1 MNKGVPI
8 RQTLTVLVALPAV
21 YVCFF
26 IYRTGYLGIAL
37 AVLAVIALGVYIYLS
52 PSAETFRYLYPG
64 LLGFGLFVILPL
76 VYTVYISFTK
86 YSSSNLLSYERSL
99 GLLRQDTY
107 TIEGA
112 PAYKY
117 KLQLQDDGKYIMY
130 LEGDK
135 DATQRLVSEPFSL
148 TPDQKISAVADP
160 VKVTP
165 FPVGEEVQGKALT
178 LADINRGK
186 LLVPLRGLKFEL
198 PDETLE
204 ALTGLTKY
212 TARQRVWEVNDDGS
226 LTSRL
231 DGTVVKPDYEKG
243 CFVNDQGK
251 KVGVG
256 FRTGYGF
263 GNYLQ
268 ILQNPRILKPFLRIF
283 VWTLAFAIL
292 SVLFSFSVG
301 MFLAVMLQ
309 QPDLK
314 FRRVYRTLFILPYA
328 VPAILSILIL
338 KGLFNQEFGAVN
350 ELLRGIFGF
359 APEWE
364 TDPWGARA
372 MVLLVNTWL
381 GYPYMMLIATG
392 MLQAIPTGIYEASAI
407 DGSNARIDFFK
418 LTLPLVLPPM
428 IPILI
433 FSFAFNFNNFNLIF
447 LLTKGGPQMVGGAG
461 GETDLLV
468 TYTYN
473 LAFLDS
479 GTNFGLASA
488 IASILFIIVGFL
500 AWINLRLAKE
510 KAKL

>member
-1 MNKGVPI
+1 M
-8 RQTLTVLVALPAV
+8 
-21 YVCFF
+21 
-26 IYRTGYLGIAL
+26 
-37 AVLAVIALGVYIYLS
+37 
-52 PSAETFRYLYPG
+52 
-64 LLGFGLFVILPL
+64 ILPL

-86 YSSSNLLSYERSL
+86 YSSTNLLSFDRSL
-99 GLLRQDTY
+99 GLLLQDTF
-107 TIEGA
+107 TKEGA
-112 PAYKY
+112 SAYKY
-117 KLQLQDDGKYIMY
+117 KLHLQNDGKYIMY

-148 TPDQKISAVADP
+148 TPNERISADAEP
-160 VKVTP
+160 VKMTALP
-165 FPVGEEVQGKALT
+165 EGEEVQGKILT
-178 LADINRGK
+178 IADINRGK

-198 PDETLE
+198 PDETLV

-212 TARQRVWEVNDDGS
+212 TARERVWKVNDDGS

-231 DGTVVKPDYEKG
+231 DGTVVRPDYTKGLFVNEKG
-243 CFVNDQGK
+243 E

-256 FRTGYGF
+256 FRTGNGF

-268 ILQNPRILKPFLRIF
+268 IFTDPRILKPFMRIF
-283 VWTLAFAIL
+283 VWTLAFAFL
-292 SVLFSFSVG
+292 STLLTFSVG
-301 MFLAVMLQ
+301 IFLAVMLE
-309 QPDLK
+309 QPELK
-314 FRRVYRTLFILPYA
+314 FRRLYRTLFILPYA
-328 VPAILSILIL
+328 VPAVLSILIL

-350 ELLRGIFGF
+350 ELLRGLFGF

-364 TDPWGARA
+364 TDPWGART

-392 MLQAIPTGIYEASAI
+392 MLQAIPSGIYEASAI

-418 LTLPLVLPPM
+418 LTLPLVVPPM

-433 FSFAFNFNNFNLIF
+433 FTFSFNFNNFNLIY

-468 TYTYN
+468 NYTYK

-479 GTNFGLASA
+479 GTNFGLGERYRHDSVHHRRAAGMGQSEA
-488 IASILFIIVGFL
+488 D
-500 AWINLRLAKE
+500 
-510 KAKL
+510 